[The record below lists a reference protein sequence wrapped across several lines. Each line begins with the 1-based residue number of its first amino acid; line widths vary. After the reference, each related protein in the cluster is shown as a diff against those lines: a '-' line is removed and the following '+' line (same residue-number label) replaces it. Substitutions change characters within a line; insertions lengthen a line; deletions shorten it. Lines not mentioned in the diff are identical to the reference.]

1 MVNPITDR
9 SIDQGLGLG
18 LLIAVLV
25 AKSGNPE
32 DAVDGT
38 VGSEDW
44 SRLSDIAFDEC
55 EVGRREELF
64 GGWGGCVPSEC
75 EDIVIEMA
83 LTDGIDDSAALFAR
97 CASDQECFE
106 RHDEG

>member
-1 MVNPITDR
+1 MVNPITDGG
-9 SIDQGLGLG
+9 IDQGFGLG
-18 LLIAVLV
+18 LLIAVFW

-44 SRLSDIAFDEC
+44 SRLSGIAFDEC
-55 EVGRREELF
+55 EVRRREELF
-64 GGWGGCVPSEC
+64 GGWGGCVPCEC
-75 EDIVIEMA
+75 EDLIVELA
-83 LTDGIDDSAALFAR
+83 LTEGIDDGATLFAR
-97 CASDQECFE
+97 CASDQECWK